1 MLTNFNI
8 MEGLLFGAGLFLGL
22 FYLGL
27 ILIYIIGV
35 WKVYEKANQ
44 PGWACL
50 IPIYNIWVLLKI
62 VGKPRWWILL
72 LLIPLVNVVIGILI
86 THNLSKSFGKDVA
99 YTLGLILLPVVF
111 YPLLGLGDATYRG
124 PAENN

>member
-1 MLTNFNI
+1 MK
-8 MEGLLFGAGLFLGL
+8 ELLFGAGLFLGL

-35 WKVYEKANQ
+35 WKVYEKAYQ

-72 LLIPLVNVVIGILI
+72 LLIPLVNIVIGILI

>member
-1 MLTNFNI
+1 
-8 MEGLLFGAGLFLGL
+8 MEELLFGAGLFLGL
-22 FYLGL
+22 IYLGL
-27 ILIYIIGV
+27 ILIYIIGL

-62 VGKPRWWILL
+62 VGKPGWWILL
-72 LLIPLVNVVIGILI
+72 LLIPLVNVVIGIMI

-99 YTLGLILLPVVF
+99 YTIGLILLPVVF

-124 PAENN
+124 PAGLN